1 MKALNFARYAFIT
14 AAVGLFAT
22 SSDAAWTYTE
32 TNTVANGVSHG
43 YLTDNV
49 WTFYASRAKN
59 STDELTVDALKGMSI
74 NPAQP
79 AKIDFSEI
87 ENGYKVV
94 KFVGVRNT
102 QSPLV
107 LYTTEFIAPDCVN
120 LSGQEIFYRGTENNK
135 PIYNTTLTKIQLRED
150 VAVTL
155 GNDRMFCNCT
165 YLTSFTPKKIA
176 NKTLNTD
183 MFSGCSALEGEFEFS
198 ECTQF
203 NGGVFNGCSQ
213 IGGIKAEKAVII
225 EQSAFRNCSNLSNIV
240 LSAAVEKISNYA
252 FAGCSQITTEFVQGL
267 LHKGL
272 KQLGNSATDR
282 KGCFQN
288 CTGLTGSLVWN
299 LPNLITNAVP
309 NDCFSDCTSLER
321 VEIKSK
327 NLVDIGSGAFQG
339 INAGGEVVMP
349 KNVIKGSFG
358 ARVVWPNNTAAYS
371 VPYPKIRLT
380 GDVDAWLEKIKVNHY
395 MIKKADFEN
404 IGWDQTSISGVTKP
418 TYSALLT
425 AMGKDTTMC
434 EITQDAGK
442 SKVRVLDNQVV
453 AFIYRQTG
461 SERMNGCWILKK
473 PETGFKVIV
482 R

>member
-1 MKALNFARYAFIT
+1 MKFLNFARHAVLL
-14 AAVGLFAT
+14 AAAGLFAT
-22 SSDAAWTYTE
+22 SSDASWTYIE

-43 YLTDNV
+43 YITDNV

-59 STDELTVDALKGMSI
+59 STDELTVDARNGMSI

-79 AKIDFSEI
+79 AKIDFSEVSG
-87 ENGYKVV
+87 GYKVV
-94 KFVGVRNT
+94 KFVGVKNP
-102 QSPLV
+102 QSLLV
-107 LYTTEFIAPDCVN
+107 LYTTEFIAPHCTN
-120 LSGQEIFYRGTENNK
+120 LSGEGIFYPGNST
-135 PIYNTTLTKIQLRED
+135 YNTTLTKIELRKD

-155 GNDRMFCNCT
+155 GNDRMFCRCT
-165 YLTSFTPKKIA
+165 YLTSFTPEKIA

-183 MFSGCSALEGEFEFS
+183 MFLGCSALEGEFEFS

-203 NGGVFNGCSQ
+203 NGNVFNGCSK
-213 IGGIKAEKAVII
+213 IGGIKAEKAVVIG
-225 EQSAFRNCSNLSNIV
+225 QSAFRNCSNLSNIV
-240 LSAAVEKISNYA
+240 LSAAVEKIYNYA
-252 FAGCSQITTEFVQGL
+252 FDGCSKITTEFVQGL

-282 KGCFQN
+282 KGCFMN

-309 NDCFSDCTSLER
+309 NDCFSGCTSLER

-327 NLVDIGSGAFQG
+327 NLVDIGQGAFQG

-349 KNVIKGSFG
+349 KNVIKGLFG
-358 ARVVWPNNTAAYS
+358 ARVVWPTNTAYS

-380 GDVDAWLEKIKVNHY
+380 GDDDAWLEKIKVNHY
-395 MIKKADFEN
+395 MIKKTDFEN
-404 IGWDQTSISGVTKP
+404 VGWDQTSISGVTKP
-418 TYSALLT
+418 TYSDLLT

-461 SERMNGCWILKK
+461 SERKNGCWILKQ